1 MKMHAMM
8 SFDYPNDEEKL
19 RRAINADQMFETL
32 VWIRNRIE
40 EGRIEDD
47 NPDAVLTAV
56 MDRVSLSFKLIG
68 DPDA

>member
-32 VWIRNRIE
+32 VWIRDRIE
-40 EGRIEDD
+40 EGYKEDD
-47 NPDAVLTAV
+47 APDAILNAV
-56 MDRVSLSFKLIG
+56 MDRVKFSFKLIG